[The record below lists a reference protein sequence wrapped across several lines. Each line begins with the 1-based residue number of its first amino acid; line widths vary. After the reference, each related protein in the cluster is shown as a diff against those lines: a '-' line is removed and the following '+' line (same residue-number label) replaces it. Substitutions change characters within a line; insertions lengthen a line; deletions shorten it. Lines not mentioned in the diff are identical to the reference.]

1 VTATVHPFP
10 GGAAGLP
17 VPHEFPL
24 RVHAGDDTS
33 PETLIARFDG
43 LRLDLLQAMTARMDL
58 TVVDVRTNRVV
69 AVGGPILGQLQIDP
83 DALTT

>member
-10 GGAAGLP
+10 GAHVDDYAT
-17 VPHEFPL
+17 FPL
-24 RVHAGDDTS
+24 RVHAGDDTG
-33 PETLIARFDG
+33 PVIARFDG
-43 LRLDLLQAMTARMDL
+43 LGLKLLQAMTARMDL